1 MRVSKFVVTLLS
13 LTALAFVVPRLE
25 AQVHPMTKMFECY
38 TCLVFTPSWSMC
50 IAATEGGP
58 TGRETCNDASGTC
71 QMGGMACA
79 ILPPI
84 IVQMQKNET
93 APSVPG
99 MKGGELR
106 LAAIGPYLWAGGD
119 CENGLHIYRSTSP
132 DLAVGLVEVTA
143 QPMELALR

>member
-1 MRVSKFVVTLLS
+1 MG
-13 LTALAFVVPRLE
+13 
-25 AQVHPMTKMFECY
+25 KM
-38 TCLVFTPSWSMC
+38 
-50 IAATEGGP
+50 
-58 TGRETCNDASGTC
+58 GR
-71 QMGGMACA
+71 MACA
-79 ILPPI
+79 LLRPI